1 MEVDTRVK
9 LLVAGINDIEKYGTD
24 KLSIRRVAAECGVS
38 CAAPYKHYKNKNEF
52 IIAII
57 RYIHDEWKKVTDSII
72 ATSKEKGFS
81 TRELLTTISIEYV
94 RFLVEH
100 PNYHAVIH
108 SDSKNMTPEQ
118 VREKIQISNASRLLI
133 DKYCTE
139 VNMSDEDKVRK
150 TFIVRSIIYGAA
162 IMMLSGELEKTEE
175 NYLMVKDCIRREF
188 DLG

>member
-9 LLVAGINDIEKYGTD
+9 LLIAGINDIEKNGPD

-38 CAAPYKHYKNKNEF
+38 CAAPYKHYKNRNEF

-72 ATSKEKGFS
+72 EKAQEDSLS
-81 TRELLTTISIEYV
+81 TRELLTTISIAYV
-94 RFLVEH
+94 RFLVDH
-100 PNYHAVIH
+100 PNYHAVIQM
-108 SDSKNMTPEQ
+108 DSKNMTPEQ
-118 VREKIQISNASRLLI
+118 IKEKSQISNASKLLI

-139 VNMSDEDKVRK
+139 VNMNEEDKARK

-162 IMMLSGELEKTEE
+162 MMMLSGELEKSEE
-175 NYLMVKDCIRREF
+175 NYLMVKDCINREF